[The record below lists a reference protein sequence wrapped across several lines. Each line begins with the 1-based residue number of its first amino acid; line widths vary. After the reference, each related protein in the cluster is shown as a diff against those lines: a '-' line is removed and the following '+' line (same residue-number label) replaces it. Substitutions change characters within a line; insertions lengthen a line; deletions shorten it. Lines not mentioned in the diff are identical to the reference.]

1 MSTKMNEM
9 NEKEEKKMAEK
20 QARHDMIREVVE
32 KSLKKF
38 SDGQMNL
45 ASESARWSIAYKITD
60 NLNKELDPVI
70 DDLDDQVDS
79 LWFMLDEMKA
89 SDTSKNKELGEA
101 INASINLQ
109 IAKLRLMASQKGD
122 A

>member
-1 MSTKMNEM
+1 MSTKM
-9 NEKEEKKMAEK
+9 NEKEEKKAAEK
-20 QARHDMIREVVE
+20 QARYDMIREVVE
-32 KSLKKF
+32 KTLQGF
-38 SDGQMNL
+38 SDGQINL
-45 ASESARWSIAYKITD
+45 ASESARWSIAYKVTD
-60 NLNKELDPVI
+60 NLCKELDPVI
-70 DDLDDQVDS
+70 DDLDDEVDS

>member
-1 MSTKMNEM
+1 MSTTKS
-9 NEKEEKKMAEK
+9 EKEEKKAAEK

-32 KSLKKF
+32 KTLREF
-38 SDGQMNL
+38 SDAQLNL
-45 ASESARWSIAYKITD
+45 HAESARWSIAYKVTE
-60 NLNKELDPVI
+60 NLCRELDPVI
-70 DDLDDQVDS
+70 EDLDDEVDS

-101 INASINLQ
+101 ISSSINLQ
-109 IAKLRLMASQKGD
+109 LAKLQMMMNQKGD